1 MRISDWSSD
10 VCSSDL
16 QVKRPSNVQT
26 GLSTSVAQDFANE
39 VSTVLRAWRFPG
51 ECQTFF
57 DIEGDFDLI
66 IDGKRRRNNGKGV
79 RAITHAAF
87 KVAILTF
94 CRSRG
99 LPHPGF
105 LVLDTPL
112 ITYRDPIPSRAGALE
127 ADEAVI
133 KQRSEE
139 RRVGQEGVSPCRYRR
154 APY

>member
-16 QVKRPSNVQT
+16 
-26 GLSTSVAQDFANE
+26 
-39 VSTVLRAWRFPG
+39 
-51 ECQTFF
+51 
-57 DIEGDFDLI
+57 FDLI

-79 RAITHAAF
+79 RAIPHAAF
-87 KVAILTF
+87 KVALLTF

-112 ITYRDPIPSRAGALE
+112 ITYRHPIHSRAGAPE
-127 ADEAVI
+127 ADAAVLNQSDLQKRTFENI
-133 KQRSEE
+133 R
-139 RRVGQEGVSPCRYRR
+139 
-154 APY
+154 

>member
-16 QVKRPSNVQT
+16 
-26 GLSTSVAQDFANE
+26 
-39 VSTVLRAWRFPG
+39 PG

-87 KVAILTF
+87 KVALLTF

-105 LVLDTPL
+105 LVMDTPL
-112 ITYRDPIPSRAGALE
+112 ITAREPIRSRAGTLE

-133 KQRSEE
+133 TQSEDE
-139 RRVGQEGVSPCRYRR
+139 TRVV
-154 APY
+154 

>member
-16 QVKRPSNVQT
+16 
-26 GLSTSVAQDFANE
+26 

-66 IDGKRRRNNGKGV
+66 IDGKRSRNNGKGV

-87 KVAILTF
+87 KVALLTF

-99 LPHPGF
+99 LPHSGF
-105 LVLDTPL
+105 LVLDMPL
-112 ITYRDPIPSRAGALE
+112 ITYRDPIRSRAGAIE

-133 KQRSEE
+133 QQSDLKERMFEHIGSLSELGQFIIFDNADPPQGAE
-139 RRVGQEGVSPCRYRR
+139 RVAVQIGR
-154 APY
+154 AHV

>member
-10 VCSSDL
+10 LCSSDL
-16 QVKRPSNVQT
+16 FV
-26 GLSTSVAQDFANE
+26 
-39 VSTVLRAWRFPG
+39 
-51 ECQTFF
+51 
-57 DIEGDFDLI
+57 LI
-66 IDGKRRRNNGKGV
+66 IDVKRRRNNGKVV

-87 KVAILTF
+87 KVALLTF

-112 ITYRDPIPSRAGALE
+112 ITYRDPIRSRAGALE

-133 KQRSEE
+133 KQPDLKERMFEHIGSLSELGKFIIFDNAVPPLGAE
-139 RRVGQEGVSPCRYRR
+139 RVAVLQLFINIGQEGRQGLL
-154 APY
+154 

>member
-16 QVKRPSNVQT
+16 
-26 GLSTSVAQDFANE
+26 
-39 VSTVLRAWRFPG
+39 
-51 ECQTFF
+51 
-57 DIEGDFDLI
+57 FDLI

-87 KVAILTF
+87 KVALLTF

-112 ITYRDPIPSRAGALE
+112 ITYRDPIRSRAGALE

-133 KQRSEE
+133 KQSDLKEDRKST
-139 RRVGQEGVSPCRYRR
+139 RLNSSH
-154 APY
+154 

>member
-16 QVKRPSNVQT
+16 
-26 GLSTSVAQDFANE
+26 
-39 VSTVLRAWRFPG
+39 
-51 ECQTFF
+51 
-57 DIEGDFDLI
+57 FDLI

-87 KVAILTF
+87 KVALLTF

-112 ITYRDPIPSRAGALE
+112 ITYRDPIRSRAGAHE

-133 KQRSEE
+133 KQSDIKARMFEHIGSLSAL
-139 RRVGQEGVSPCRYRR
+139 GQFIIFGNADPPKPEKRQI
-154 APY
+154 

>member
-16 QVKRPSNVQT
+16 
-26 GLSTSVAQDFANE
+26 
-39 VSTVLRAWRFPG
+39 PG

-87 KVAILTF
+87 KVALLTF

-105 LVLDTPL
+105 LVLDTP
-112 ITYRDPIPSRAGALE
+112 RIPF
-127 ADEAVI
+127 
-133 KQRSEE
+133 
-139 RRVGQEGVSPCRYRR
+139 R
-154 APY
+154 APYRPRAAAPAAGTAEIKQSNPKDGRVAHKPPRALPRPSPLSKH